1 MATKVI
7 TLDDLCPFCGSEC
20 KLERSPSASGA
31 SHIFCTNYTKCGA
44 DFWFYGAEKDPL
56 EQMKRFRRRCVQ

>member
-20 KLERSPSASGA
+20 KLERSTISPA
-31 SHIFCTNYTKCGA
+31 SHIFCTNYMKCGA
-44 DFWFYGAEKDPL
+44 DFWFYGVEKDPL